1 MKFGAVGP
9 GSTAGARFDQLLE
22 GLAAARGFAR
32 LEAGTNLGRHEAYAK
47 MLERGFR
54 TDIQG
59 VTMHRPNEPGYS
71 HAGVY
76 VIDDW
81 R

>member
-1 MKFGAVGP
+1 VTR
-9 GSTAGARFDQLLE
+9 SLARI
-22 GLAAARGFAR
+22 
-32 LEAGTNLGRHEAYAK
+32 EAGTNLARHEAYGKLLA
-47 MLERGFR
+47 RGFR

-59 VTMHRPNEPGYS
+59 VTMHRPNEEAYS
-71 HAGVY
+71 RAGVY

>member
-1 MKFGAVGP
+1 MTCRWEHRLRRADSYRRGLVRTP
-9 GSTAGARFDQLLE
+9 RSLARV
-22 GLAAARGFAR
+22 A
-32 LEAGTNLGRHEAYAK
+32 AGTNLARQEAYGKLLA
-47 MLERGFR
+47 RGFR

-59 VTMHRPNEPGYS
+59 VTNARR
-71 HAGVY
+71 AGVY